1 MSKAYQNT
9 GGIMNRI
16 IALCTLLLL
25 TFGPLLAQER
35 SGNIY
40 GTVVDDNQAPLP
52 GVTVTCTSELT
63 SPMTFITTA
72 RGTFRFLSLSPG
84 AYAVRAELQGFT
96 PAMRENILV
105 ETGKNVTVTLQIAP
119 ARLEEEVVVT
129 AGTPVV
135 DTRKTTIST
144 NFSVDELQSLP
155 TARDPWVILQ
165 LSPGVTLDRE
175 NVGGS
180 ASGQQ
185 SNFVSRG
192 SGRGSTNWNLD
203 GIDATDQVSEGA
215 SSQYYDFD
223 SFEEIQIQTA
233 ATDVTAFTA
242 GAQINLVTKRGS
254 NRFSGGGRIYYTDE
268 SFQSSNTPDDFDLE
282 EDKVTGVADTGF
294 NIGGPIFKDKL
305 WFWTGFGYQDIKTLD
320 VVGAE
325 INTQIYNF
333 EFKINMALGKHR
345 IETFFNFTDNPKQG
359 RVAYSNLDAPEARYN
374 QSGPKPIFKVQ
385 DEISVNENLFF
396 SLKGSYAGFG
406 FKLTPVG
413 GFDVPAYRTRTTG
426 AYSNTYRYGSDY
438 GRDQYFGQVMGI
450 LFLEDFLGGNHEFK
464 FGTEFKHSF
473 GQRDRQYVSE
483 YLRFRDIEARTGY
496 RAYIYRPN
504 SNYDYRINRF
514 GLFAQDTLTLGRLT
528 VLASLRYDRQWG
540 YTNEVSVEGSN
551 VAWAGEYNLPAV
563 TAEAVDSNVIW
574 NTFSPRLGLIY
585 DITGDGKTTAKVNFG
600 IYGDRYDSGF
610 LSGLVSTYGYVY
622 FNWDNKN
629 GDLTVTP
636 DEISRPRVSDSFSV
650 LDPEEL
656 FDSNLVSPKVL
667 ELTAGIER
675 ELFTDF
681 AVGGTFIYRRA
692 YDDYWSINY
701 VEDGD
706 TLRLPTTD
714 DYVQVGTIPTQ
725 YGGLPYWD
733 YKPGLKYSTN
743 DFTFQRPDYYEQF
756 FGFEISFRKRYS
768 AASPWLVTGSFTFQ
782 DWRRHYPTTDSY
794 NDPTNVEQL
803 DGEYA
808 GYVSTSSG
816 STDQSL
822 NPRWMAKLGFAYQL
836 PYEINIGGTL
846 TARDGYIL
854 RETYQEYDY
863 EKEADDGDSPSLY
876 TVPYGSKR
884 LPTFAM
890 LSLRADKPVR
900 IDRFKITFSVDLFN
914 LFNANTTLSQE
925 DELSRDNYG
934 QIIQYL
940 KPRIFRFGMRFQF

>member
-1 MSKAYQNT
+1 MK
-9 GGIMNRI
+9 RI
-16 IALCTLLLL
+16 FILSIAFLLAAGF
-25 TFGPLLAQER
+25 TVAQER
-35 SGNIY
+35 TGNIY
-40 GTVVDDNQAPLP
+40 GTVMDETSTPLP
-52 GVTVTCTSELT
+52 GVTVTCTSDMT
-63 SPMTFITTA
+63 APMTFITTE
-72 RGTFRFLSLSPG
+72 RGSFRFLSLSPG
-84 AYAVRAELQGFT
+84 RYNIRTVLQGFNGVVQ
-96 PAMRENILV
+96 ENILV
-105 ETGKNVTVTLQIAP
+105 EIGKNVTLNLQMTPQA
-119 ARLEEEVVVT
+119 LEEEVTVT
-129 AGTPVV
+129 AGAPTV
-135 DTRKTTIST
+135 DTRKTTVST

-165 LSPGVTLDRE
+165 LAPGVTLDRE

-203 GIDATDQVSEGA
+203 GIDATDQVSTGA

-254 NRFSGGGRIYYTDE
+254 NRFAGGGRLYYTDE
-268 SFQSSNTPDDFDLE
+268 SFQASNTPDNFDLE
-282 EDKVTGVADTGF
+282 EDKVTGVADTGI
-294 NIGGPIFKDKL
+294 NIGGPIIKDKL

-333 EFKINMALGKHR
+333 EFKLNIGLGKHR

-359 RVAYSNLDAPEARYN
+359 RVASSNLDAPESRYN
-374 QSGPKPIFKVQ
+374 QSGPKPIFKIQ

-438 GRDQYFGQVMGI
+438 GRDQYFGQVLGI
-450 LFLEDFLGGNHEFK
+450 LFAENFLGVNHELK
-464 FGTEFKHSF
+464 FGAEFKHSY
-473 GQRDRQYVSE
+473 GNRDRQYVSE
-483 YLRFRDIEARTGY
+483 YLYFRDIDARTGY
-496 RAYIYRPN
+496 RAYVYRPN

-514 GLFAQDTLTLGRLT
+514 GLFAQDTVNLGRFT
-528 VLASLRYDRQWG
+528 VLASLRFDRQWG
-540 YTNEVSVEGSN
+540 YTNEVSVPGSN
-551 VAWAGEYNLPAV
+551 VSWAGEYNLPAV
-563 TAEAVDSNVIW
+563 TAEAVDGNVVW
-574 NTFSPRLGLIY
+574 NTISPRLGLIY

-600 IYGDRYDSGF
+600 IYGDRYSPGF
-610 LSGLVSTYGYVY
+610 LSGLVSTFGYTY
-622 FNWDNKN
+622 FNWNNAN
-629 GDLTVTP
+629 GDMAVQPEEL
-636 DEISRPRVSDSFSV
+636 SRPRTSDSFSV

-656 FDSNLVSPKVL
+656 FDSDLVSPKVL
-667 ELTAGIER
+667 EITAGVDR
-675 ELFTDF
+675 ELFQDF
-681 AVGGTFIYRRA
+681 AVGGTFIYRKN

-701 VEDGD
+701 VDDNG
-706 TLRLPTTD
+706 TMRLPTSD
-714 DYVQVGTIPTQ
+714 DYVQVGTIPAE
-725 YGGLPYWD
+725 YGGWPYWD
-733 YKPGLKYSTN
+733 YKPGLSYET
-743 DFTFQRPDYYEQF
+743 DDYTFQRPDYYEQF
-756 FGFEISFRKRYS
+756 FGFEINFRKRYS
-768 AASPWLVTGSFTFQ
+768 ADSPWLVTGSFTFQ
-782 DWRRHYPTTDSY
+782 DWRRYYPTSDAY

-803 DGEYA
+803 DGNYA
-808 GYVSTSSG
+808 GYVSSSSG

-836 PYEINIGGTL
+836 PWEINVGGTL

-863 EKEADDGDSPSLY
+863 EKEANDGDPPSLY
-876 TVPYGSKR
+876 TEPYGSVR

-914 LFNANTTLSQE
+914 VFNANTTLSQE

-940 KPRIFRFGMRFQF
+940 KPRILRFGIRFQF